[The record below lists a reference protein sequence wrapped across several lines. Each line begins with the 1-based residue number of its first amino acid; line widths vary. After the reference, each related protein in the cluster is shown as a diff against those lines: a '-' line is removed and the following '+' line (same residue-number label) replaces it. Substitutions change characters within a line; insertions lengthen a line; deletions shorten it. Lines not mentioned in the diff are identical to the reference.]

1 MDTIV
6 QRQSKQKGLADI
18 HSSRLAK
25 NGGAFVATFVFTWL
39 LHTWLLRR
47 RYLSPRYETANTGF
61 GANG

>member
-18 HSSRLAK
+18 HSSSLAR
-25 NGGAFVATFVFTWL
+25 NCGAFVATFVFTWL

-47 RYLSPRYETANTGF
+47 RYTRELSYLIFNVAWIYG
-61 GANG
+61 